1 MGQRVMAPKKSKMNW
16 DLASY
21 LRDNNPTMALV
32 GATNQ
37 SDKFGNII
45 LRDMRAKGYTVVP
58 VNPRATTVED
68 LKAYPDL
75 AAAQAEHELGLVV
88 YVVPPK
94 FTLQSLE
101 QARELGLKQ
110 VWVQPGAGDENVR
123 GFLEDN
129 EFDYLMNACV
139 MVEAR

>member
-1 MGQRVMAPKKSKMNW
+1 MNW

-21 LRDNNPTMALV
+21 LREKNPVMALV

-37 SDKFGNII
+37 GHKFGNII

-75 AAAQAEHELGLVV
+75 VAAKAEHELGLVV

-94 FTLQSLE
+94 LTLQSLE
-101 QARELGLKQ
+101 QAQELGLKQ
-110 VWVQPGAGDENVR
+110 VWVQPGAGDETVR
-123 GFLEDN
+123 GYLEDN
-129 EFDYLMNACV
+129 KFDYLMNACV
-139 MVEAR
+139 MVEARA